1 MDICAAGVNV
11 TQFEQVAIVWAA
23 MMAYER
29 YQSLI
34 NGQKPG

>member
-11 TQFEQVAIVWAA
+11 TQFEQAAIVWAA

-34 NGQKPG
+34 NG